1 MVTYV
6 IASKAR
12 SQYLAEVQALGDFL
26 EKNCPGVSVKL
37 VIKHKSE
44 WSEFLDAT
52 CRSYGFS
59 KRSCPLIYTIEG
71 TLIGDAQK
79 FVEHV
84 KEKYARAI
92 ALTKDMQKR
101 RT

>member
-12 SQYLAEVQALGDFL
+12 SQYLAEVQALGEFL

-44 WSEFLDAT
+44 WAEFLDAV
-52 CRSYGFS
+52 SS
-59 KRSCPLIYTIEG
+59 
-71 TLIGDAQK
+71 
-79 FVEHV
+79 
-84 KEKYARAI
+84 
-92 ALTKDMQKR
+92 
-101 RT
+101 

>member
-12 SQYLAEVQALGDFL
+12 SQYLAEVQALGEFL

-44 WSEFLDAT
+44 WSEFLDAVIM
-52 CRSYGFS
+52 
-59 KRSCPLIYTIEG
+59 L
-71 TLIGDAQK
+71 
-79 FVEHV
+79 FV
-84 KEKYARAI
+84 
-92 ALTKDMQKR
+92 
-101 RT
+101 

>member
-12 SQYLAEVQALGDFL
+12 SQYLAEVQALGEFL

-44 WSEFLDAT
+44 WSEFLDAVRDL
-52 CRSYGFS
+52 CIADDVLNR
-59 KRSCPLIYTIEG
+59 P
-71 TLIGDAQK
+71 
-79 FVEHV
+79 V
-84 KEKYARAI
+84 
-92 ALTKDMQKR
+92 ALTVSLSGPAR
-101 RT
+101 